1 MNPFHRRVLYG
12 ENAIVV
18 KVQTILEIL
27 FSEVLEPFYI
37 FQVFS
42 LLVWCLDEY
51 YYYATCI
58 VVMSA
63 LSLTSSVIQTRRN
76 QLQLRDTVQGVD
88 TVNVCRGG
96 DNYEELESSKLV
108 PGDVI
113 EVPPFGCIMQC
124 DAVVITGNVIVNES
138 MLTGIEI
145 LKKSF
150 N

>member
-1 MNPFHRRVLYG
+1 MSDRTPRRVLYG
-12 ENAIVV
+12 DNAIVV
-18 KVQTILEIL
+18 EVHTILQIL
-27 FSEVLEPFYI
+27 FQEVLEPFYI

-76 QLQLRDTVQGVD
+76 QTQLRDTVQGVD
-88 TVNVCRGG
+88 TVHVCRG
-96 DNYEELESSKLV
+96 DDVYEEIESSKLV

-113 EVPPFGCIMQC
+113 EVPAFGCVMQC

-138 MLTGIEI
+138 MLTGMSSP
-145 LKKSF
+145 L
-150 N
+150 